1 MKHLKNEHSLT
12 YTNMERTSKTV
23 LRKKRNNQTNQS
35 NKQIYT
41 IIHTILYPLRL
52 INLRSFHENN
62 TRVANM
68 YKIS

>member
-1 MKHLKNEHSLT
+1 MMKHLKNEHSLT
-12 YTNMERTSKTV
+12 YTNMERTSKT
-23 LRKKRNNQTNQS
+23 LRKKNNQTNQS

-52 INLRSFHENN
+52 INLRFFHQNN